1 MDTLTV
7 VREFLRERTEI
18 SPEKIV
24 PEAVLADLGIDSLML
39 LELMFECEER
49 LNIKITD
56 DVDPPK
62 TVGGLLDIV
71 ARLQSAAGRA

>member
-7 VREFLRERTEI
+7 VRDFLRDRTEI
-18 SPEKIV
+18 APERIV
-24 PEAVLADLGIDSLML
+24 PETVLADLGIDSLML

-62 TVGGLLDIV
+62 TIGELLAIV
-71 ARLQSAAGRA
+71 SRLQPVTSAG

>member
-7 VREFLRERTEI
+7 VRDFLRDRIEIAPERI
-18 SPEKIV
+18 I
-24 PEAVLADLGIDSLML
+24 PEAVLADLGIDSLIL

-49 LNIKITD
+49 LDIKFAD

-62 TVGGLLDIV
+62 TIGELLAIV
-71 ARLQSAAGRA
+71 SRLQPVTSAG